1 MGDKTHSLDDAV
13 SHPLT
18 HSLTPSSLTHPLT
31 PSLPHSIC
39 LCLSSVHP
47 QYAIPIPNLP
57 STKDPAL
64 DETIIDTAKRG
75 DAEKVV
81 ALLKRGADPMAKDG
95 VGDPKPHLSV

>member
-1 MGDKTHSLDDAV
+1 MTQ
-13 SHPLT
+13 
-18 HSLTPSSLTHPLT
+18 SLTPSLTPSLIHPLT

-64 DETIIDTAKRG
+64 NQTIIDTAKDG
-75 DAEKVV
+75 DVEGVV
-81 ALLKRGADPMAKDG
+81 ALLKRGADPMARGK